1 MAIRL
6 DYGYFSDDDR
16 EFIITRPDTPTPWIN
31 YLSNSEY
38 CAMISNT
45 AGGYSFHIDPRDRRI
60 LRYRYNNL
68 PPDRPGRYLYI
79 RDNKTGEYWSPS
91 WQPTLT
97 NLDSYECRHGLGYTK
112 FSSSYSGIDSEVTYF
127 VPLEENLEI
136 WRLTLKNRS
145 SRNREITL
153 FSYAEF
159 CLWQAPNDQNNLQSF
174 QFRGIAKN
182 ENGTVLYHFFDTS
195 TGYAFFTSNIKSI
208 GHDCRREK
216 FIGFYRDESNPLAVE
231 RGECFGSEA
240 IGGNPI
246 AAISSKLQLN
256 PGDTKTVMFFL
267 GVSDDRNK
275 VKGIIKKY
283 TDTSFVDT
291 EFQKLRDYWDGFL
304 NSLKVVTPDS
314 ELNTMINVWN
324 PYQCKSTFDWSRYV
338 SFYETGIGRGM
349 GFRDCNQDILG
360 VVHALPLRVRQR
372 ILDLAKNQ
380 FEDGKSYHVYY
391 PLTGEGG
398 YPFYAKKDMMW
409 FSDDHL
415 WLILSVSE
423 YIKETGDFKILDE
436 VVPFVNGLNGTLYEH
451 LCKSIDFTL
460 LNMGS
465 HNLPLLGTADWND
478 PLSIPGPN
486 NAAESVWT
494 SMLFHKV
501 LLELSRLSRECDYDT
516 KSKEY
521 EVLTDKTKD
530 NINSIAWDGEWYTRA
545 FTDSGDLVGSSSNNE
560 GRIFL
565 NTQSW
570 AVISG
575 IAPTERAIQCMD
587 SVSKYLD
594 TEYGL
599 LLLYPA
605 YSRWYP
611 EIGGITSYP
620 PGLKENASIW
630 SHANA
635 WAIIAECM
643 LGRGDIAYNY
653 YKKLAPPTKN
663 RIAEI
668 HCAEPYVYAQTI
680 AGREHPNFGE
690 AKQSWLTG
698 TAAWMMKAATN
709 WILGLR
715 PDYHGL
721 LIDPCIPKVWSEF
734 TITRRFRNAVYEVY
748 VKNPKNVSCGIE
760 TLEVDGEKFEGN
772 LLPVFRDG
780 KTHSIHIEMG

>member
-16 EFIITRPDTPTPWIN
+16 EYIITRPDTPTPWIN

-79 RDNKTGEYWSPS
+79 RDNETGEYWSLS

-112 FSSSYSGIDSEVTYF
+112 ISSSYLGIESEVTFF
-127 VPLEENLEI
+127 VPLDDNLEI
-136 WRLTLKNRS
+136 WKLTLKNKAS
-145 SRNREITL
+145 QSRKITL

-159 CLWQAPNDQNNLQSF
+159 CLWQAPSDQNNLQSF
-174 QFRGIAKN
+174 QFRGIAKC
-182 ENGTVLYHFFDTS
+182 EDGVILYHFFDVC
-195 TGYAFFTSNIKSI
+195 TGYAFFTSNLKCN
-208 GHDCRREK
+208 GHDCLREK
-216 FIGFYRDESNPLAVE
+216 FIGLYRDESNPEAVE
-231 RGECFGSEA
+231 RGECFNSEA

-246 AAISSKLQLN
+246 AATSSLLHLK
-256 PGDTKTVMFFL
+256 PGETKTVLFFL
-267 GVSDDRNK
+267 GVSDDRIKVNK
-275 VKGIIKKY
+275 ILEKY
-283 TDTSFVDT
+283 KNISFVDT
-291 EFQKLRDYWDGFL
+291 EFKKLRKYWNEFL
-304 NSLKVVTPDS
+304 NNLRVSTPDS
-314 ELNTMINVWN
+314 ELDTMINVWN

-360 VVHALPLRVRQR
+360 VVHSLPKRVRR
-372 ILDLAKNQ
+372 RLLDLAKNQ
-380 FEDGKSYHVYY
+380 FEDGRVYHIYY

-398 YPFYAKKDMMW
+398 YPFYAKKDLMW

-423 YIKETGDFKILDE
+423 YIKETGDFSILDE
-436 VVPFVNGLNGTLYEH
+436 VVPFVEGSDGTLYEH
-451 LCKSIDFTL
+451 LRKSIDFTL
-460 LNMGS
+460 SNIGT
-465 HNLPLLGTADWND
+465 HNLLLLGTADWND

-486 NAAESVWT
+486 NAAESVWA
-494 SMLFHKV
+494 SMLFHKA
-501 LLELSRLSRECDYDT
+501 LLELSALSNESDY
-516 KSKEY
+516 KGNAIEY
-521 EVLTDKTKD
+521 STLAEMTKD
-530 NINSIAWDGEWYTRA
+530 HLNSIAWDGKWYIRA

-560 GRIFL
+560 GKIFL

-575 IAPTERAIQCMD
+575 IATKDRAFQCMD
-587 SVSKYLD
+587 SVAKYLD
-594 TEYGL
+594 TKYGL
-599 LLLYPA
+599 LLLNPA
-605 YSRWYP
+605 YSRWYS
-611 EIGGITSYP
+611 EIGGITSYA

-635 WAIIAECM
+635 WAIIAECI
-643 LGRGDIAYNY
+643 LGRGDRAYNY

-663 RIAEI
+663 RMAKI
-668 HCAEPYVYAQTI
+668 HGAEPYVYAQTI
-680 AGREHPNFGE
+680 AGKEHPNFGE
-690 AKQSWLTG
+690 ARQSWLTG

-709 WILGLR
+709 WIIGVR
-715 PDYHGL
+715 PQYHGL
-721 LIDPCIPKVWSEF
+721 LVDPCVPASWRSF
-734 TITRRFRNAVYEVY
+734 RMTRQFRDTIYDIMFS
-748 VKNPKNVSCGIE
+748 NPNGISKGIE
-760 TLEVDGEKFEGN
+760 SISVDDKPFENN
-772 LLPVFRDG
+772 LLPAFSDN
-780 KTHSIHIEMG
+780 KTHKISITMI